1 MARLRLPAAW
11 RRRAAADPAP
21 GVRDDG
27 AGTPG
32 VHGSVAAADPYA
44 FAVAHRR
51 LAWLLRLSVVLN
63 VVLMAG
69 WHAAVVAWSELLP
82 LRRTEIALVRADP
95 SDDRLYR
102 IEPVVGGVAG
112 LDLAMEAAAR
122 RFVRNLLAID
132 GATQTER
139 FREAFKLMDDGFYA
153 RFAKERFAAVERAI
167 ADGLNRSITVESI
180 DRIETGTE
188 IRKYAVDL
196 VQTDERGG
204 VAVARRKLRAYLS
217 MTARPGEVSEA
228 HKYENPF
235 GFTVLDLVLKQRA
248 NS

>member
-1 MARLRLPAAW
+1 MAPNARGSRERRGRRPLRL
-11 RRRAAADPAP
+11 
-21 GVRDDG
+21 
-27 AGTPG
+27 
-32 VHGSVAAADPYA
+32 
-44 FAVAHRR
+44 AVAHRR
-51 LAWLLRLSVVLN
+51 LAWLAAVGGFERG
-63 VVLMAG
+63 LMAG

-153 RFAKERFAAVERAI
+153 RFAKERFARSSAPSTASSTARSRWSRSTASRRDRDPQVRRRPGANRRA
-167 ADGLNRSITVESI
+167 R
-180 DRIETGTE
+180 R
-188 IRKYAVDL
+188 
-196 VQTDERGG
+196 RGG
-204 VAVARRKLRAYLS
+204 RAEKAAGVPEHDGAAGRGLRG
-217 MTARPGEVSEA
+217 P
-228 HKYENPF
+228 
-235 GFTVLDLVLKQRA
+235 
-248 NS
+248 